1 MTMTM
6 TMTMAVRIVLV
17 RCAHFRSKAPNAPSR
32 KAPGKL
38 PAIQGH
44 FGTLS
49 ATDLRPKRA

>member
-1 MTMTM
+1 MTM